1 LLFRLNYDCSGGCFG
16 YYPNIHYQPAK
27 NCRGREIT
35 KVLSIHPPTYLY
47 YSILN

>member
-1 LLFRLNYDCSGGCFG
+1 LLFRLNYDCLGGCFG
-16 YYPNIHYQPAK
+16 YCPNIHYQLAK

-35 KVLSIHPPTYLY
+35 KVLFIHPSTYLY